1 MIDLCSASLNDIIV
15 MALNRAHQ
23 NPSLWLYLM
32 STHQSIN
39 ASDAVNKLMRTGHS
53 SAIPR
58 LIQLVN
64 ASHSSSAGQN
74 FADNL
79 EKTSQKMQQ
88 RAQIAQA

>member
-1 MIDLCSASLNDIIV
+1 

-32 STHQSIN
+32 LTHQSIN
-39 ASDAVNKLMRTGHS
+39 ASDAVNKLMKTGNS

-64 ASHSSSAGQN
+64 ASHSSSAGQS

-79 EKTSQKMQQ
+79 EKTSQKIQQ